1 MQVHVREVRQELADA
16 LALAGREVVDE
27 DVDLASDRLTGDD
40 VGQERD
46 ERLQCVTFDSLA
58 EDLPRLRVQRCVEG
72 QGPMSEVL
80 ESVALGTT
88 RRKRQN
94 RVEAIE
100 RLDGRRLI
108 HAEDRGVLGRI
119 HVRPMTSAA
128 FSSKAGSSEAM

>member
-1 MQVHVREVRQELADA
+1 VHVREVRQELADA
-16 LALAGREVVDE
+16 LALVGREVVDD
-27 DVDLASDRLTGDD
+27 DVDLASDRLTRDD

-46 ERLQCVTFDSLA
+46 ERLGGVALDRLA
-58 EDLPRLRVQRCVEG
+58 EDLPRLRIQRCVEG

-100 RLDGRRLI
+100 RLDGRRFRPRRRPRR
-108 HAEDRGVLGRI
+108 AGADSRRDR
-119 HVRPMTSAA
+119 
-128 FSSKAGSSEAM
+128 